1 MFSCIPL
8 RSVFLSLLLFNL
20 SVLGMGQDE
29 QPSGDQTGDVLA
41 GHSYHGEAFNEGPR
55 QKAYL
60 MNGLGRVHFPVTT
73 EDPLAQKF
81 ITQGVAQLHGFW
93 YLEAERSFRQAAA
106 IDPNCAMA
114 YWGMALANK
123 SNEKRSKGF
132 IAEAVERKDSASP
145 REQKYITALNDYLTA
160 DRKKKKKERAEKYT
174 KALEKLLYEFPDDT
188 EAKAFLALQLWS
200 NRSSGLPIS
209 SYLAI
214 DALLDQV
221 FAAEPMHPVHHYR
234 IHLWDYEKP
243 AKALASAARCGQSL
257 PAIAHMWHMPGHI
270 YSRLKRYSDACW
282 QQEASARVDHAHMMR
297 DRLMPDQIGN
307 FAHNN
312 EWLIRNLNHV
322 GRVRDAIDLA
332 KNMIELPRHP
342 KYNTLEKRGS
352 TSYGRTRLFE
362 TLSRYELWE
371 EMVALS
377 DGPYL
382 EATNSLKEQTNRAR
396 HLGRAFFRMGNSARG
411 EAEMAKLREK
421 LAEQKAARDDAAAE
435 AEAKAKEKAH
445 DQKKIDEAVAAAR
458 QQALDD
464 GKHED
469 DVDAAGEKAASET
482 KQAQVKAKK
491 KEIAK
496 AAKDARKP
504 FDARIRELE
513 KAIQEFEGLQAI
525 VANDHKKALE
535 LFSKAGGVD
544 AAFRAHVQFDAGQVE
559 EAIKA
564 ARKHVDSHKNEV
576 QPLAML
582 SQLYWKAG
590 QQEQA
595 KQVLGQLR
603 ELSGPIDLDSP
614 VFQRL
619 APTVEAGGYP
629 SDWRLAKPAPDD
641 VGVRPSLDALGQF
654 RWQPSPAEDWVLRD
668 SANELHSL
676 KQYQGRPVV
685 LIFYLGYGCLHCAE
699 QLQAFAPK
707 MESFLSAG
715 IDLVAISTDD
725 EAGLKLS
732 LANYDGG
739 ELPIPL
745 LSNSEL
751 DVFKAYRAYDDFEKQ
766 PLHGTFLIDGQGL
779 VRWQD
784 ISYEPFMDPDFVLS
798 EAQRLLS
805 QSSWKASTDN
815 VVRK

>member
-654 RWQPSPAEDWVLRD
+654 RWQPSPAEAWVLRD